1 MKDGYLGNTLIPSN
15 IDTSK
20 EENPNT
26 LIEKLIYHNLDK
38 WTYVSDNSESVMDD
52 FNGISTT
59 FGYSLSFRRFTN
71 SNNVCAFVKYVCD
84 DSPAQKAGIKR
95 GDIILNYANTQLNVD
110 NYLNLYYAASIDIV
124 MGKIEISESSAI
136 IKENGISH
144 SLVAVKLY
152 EDPINAYSIIENN
165 WIKIGYL
172 SYTQYVYNSHSKL
185 NQIFAQFKAEGV
197 QEMILDLRY
206 NPGGDARSPAYLA
219 SFLAPVK
226 NVANGDVFLKEQW
239 NQGYMDYYTQKQ
251 IDLNSDRKSFV

>member
-1 MKDGYLGNTLIPSN
+1 MKKLFLRITLYSICLYTLSFCTKSNNHLEDSDNPFLIPNQFVHTYMKDGYLWNTLIPSN
-15 IDTSK
+15 IDPSK

-52 FNGISTT
+52 FNGVSTT

-71 SNNVCAFVKYVCD
+71 SNNVGAFVKYVCD

-144 SLVAVKLY
+144 SLVAVKMY

-165 WIKIGYL
+165 GIKIGYL

-185 NQIFAQFKAEGV
+185 NQIFAQFKAEIGRAHV
-197 QEMILDLRY
+197 
-206 NPGGDARSPAYLA
+206 
-219 SFLAPVK
+219 
-226 NVANGDVFLKEQW
+226 
-239 NQGYMDYYTQKQ
+239 
-251 IDLNSDRKSFV
+251 